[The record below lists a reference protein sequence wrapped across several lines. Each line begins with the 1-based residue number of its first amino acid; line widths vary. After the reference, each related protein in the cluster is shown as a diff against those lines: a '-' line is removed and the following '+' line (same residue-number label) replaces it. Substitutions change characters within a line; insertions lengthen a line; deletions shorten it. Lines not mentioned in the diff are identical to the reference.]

1 MDFMNNFNFNDSSL
15 NQDTDK
21 EYINAIKEAG
31 EKIKTIIDDIYKS
44 QFFTIGTTMTTYEK
58 IAKVYDL
65 PVDFAN
71 DFEKKSS
78 NSSIDDSSFFT
89 PDSLR

>member
-1 MDFMNNFNFNDSSL
+1 MDFNFNDSSL
-15 NQDTDK
+15 NQNVDK

-31 EKIKTIIDDIYKS
+31 EKIKTIIDNVYKS

-58 IAKVYDL
+58 ITKVYDL
-65 PVDFAN
+65 PAEFAN
-71 DFEKKSS
+71 DYEKKSS
-78 NSSIDDSSFFT
+78 NSTDDSSFFT